1 MNKEKNETDERQH
14 LDVTCVCVWANGWG
28 GGVCDYFKEE
38 TGPYF
43 DVIRSTLLRG

>member
-14 LDVTCVCVWANGWG
+14 LDVTCVCGLTDGG
-28 GGVCDYFKEE
+28 GGVCVYFKEE